1 MTAGEQLVEDIGPDH
16 IRLCYER
23 FGDPADPPVLLVMG
37 ANAQMIGWHEGF
49 CQQLVDRGLHVI
61 RFDNRDAGRST
72 HFHDAPPADPM
83 AARQG
88 DFSSAAYSLEAMVG
102 DTLGLLDALGIDSAH
117 FVGASMGGFISQLA
131 AVEQPHRVRSL
142 TTMMSTTGDRA
153 VGQADMAIFA
163 EMRPQPDGTRQSYVD
178 WYLRALPVFGS
189 TAFPQDE
196 KEVADRAGRY
206 FDRGYDPQAMMRQGV
221 ATVMAGD
228 LTPRLHGLTTPTLVI
243 HGTADRMCDVSGG
256 RATAAAVPGSQLVLI
271 EGMGHS
277 VPRQLWSELATLIS
291 DHIHRAE
298 KANAG

>member
-1 MTAGEQLVEDIGPDH
+1 MTAGEQLARDIGPDR
-16 IRLCYER
+16 IQLCYER
-23 FGDPADPPVLLVMG
+23 FGDPADPAVLLTMG

-49 CQQLVDRGLHVI
+49 CRELTDRGLHVI

-83 AARQG
+83 AALDG
-88 DFSSAAYSLEAMVG
+88 DFSTAAYSAQDMVG
-102 DTLGLLDALGIDSAH
+102 DMLGLLDALGIDSAH
-117 FVGASMGGFISQLA
+117 LVGASMGGFLSQLT
-131 AVEQPHRVRSL
+131 AVEHPARVRSL
-142 TTMMSTTGDRA
+142 TTLMSSTGNRA

-189 TAFPQDE
+189 AAFPQDE
-196 KEVADRAGRY
+196 KDVADRAGLY

-221 ATVMAGD
+221 AAVMGGD
-228 LTPRLHGLTTPTLVI
+228 LTPRLHELKTPTLVI

-256 RATAAAVPGSQLVLI
+256 RATAEAIPGAELVI
-271 EGMGHS
+271 IDGMGHS
-277 VPRQLWSELATLIS
+277 VPRQLWSELAARIS

-298 KANAG
+298 KS

>member
-1 MTAGEQLVEDIGPDH
+1 LPPRAAVCLKP
-16 IRLCYER
+16 Y
-23 FGDPADPPVLLVMG
+23 FGVPESVTR
-37 ANAQMIGWHEGF
+37 
-49 CQQLVDRGLHVI
+49 RG
-61 RFDNRDAGRST
+61 FDNRDAGRST
-72 HFHDAPPADPM
+72 HFEGSADPM
-83 AARQG
+83 AALRG
-88 DFSSAAYSLEAMVG
+88 DFSSAAYSLEDMVG

-117 FVGASMGGFISQLA
+117 FVGASMGGFISQLTA
-131 AVEQPHRVRSL
+131 IEHPARVRSL
-142 TTMMSTTGDRA
+142 TSMMSTTGDRA

-196 KEVADRAGRY
+196 QDVAHRAGRF

-228 LTPRLHGLTTPTLVI
+228 LTPRLHDLRTPTLVI
-243 HGTADRMCDVSGG
+243 HGDADRMCDVSGG
-256 RATAAAVPGSQLVLI
+256 KASAAAIPGAELVI
-271 EGMGHS
+271 VEGMGHS

-298 KANAG
+298 ANAG